1 MNITGTIFLY
11 VIVLCIGAAI
21 GALIERA
28 QKRRST
34 APPPMPTSDGKLAE
48 DGDIEVFSAWRTR
61 TNKVWLNMDGKRL
74 DAKEA
79 LLPDQRRRVLGL
91 VVDLRPWLETGRPA
105 SPEPGIAMQP
115 LQAGEPALGTVV
127 QSVQTEKKKN
137 GIAREEVVPA
147 PAPESIIEQ
156 IDKVLQVKLAT
167 SPFKERGIRLTEG
180 PGGIV
185 IIKDGVNRYE
195 GVEAVPDPMIKTLIQ
210 QAVSDWEKSTK

>member
-21 GALIERA
+21 GSLIERA
-28 QKRRST
+28 QKRRPT
-34 APPPMPTSDGKLAE
+34 APPPMPTSDRNLAE
-48 DGDIEVFSAWRTR
+48 DGDVEVFSAWRTR

-79 LLPDQRRRVLGL
+79 LLPDQRRRLVGL
-91 VVDLRPWLETGRPA
+91 VVDLRPWLETARPA

-115 LQAGEPALGTVV
+115 LQAAEPAPGAIV
-127 QSVQTEKKKN
+127 QNVQTEGKKN
-137 GIAREEVVPA
+137 VIAGQEVVPA

-167 SPFKERGIRLTEG
+167 SPFKERGIQLTEG

-185 IIKDGVNRYE
+185 IIKDGINRYE

-210 QAVSDWEKSTK
+210 QAVSDWENSTK